1 MDHLID
7 YTQGI
12 ECKWYRIKRNKRHIN
27 RVTMATRITL
37 LLAAMAMAVSSMPQ
51 KFQEVTVATGDTL
64 TLSCH
69 LDNESNNVVIW
80 KKSDRVLFAGNIRV
94 RHDKRVGVS
103 PDSVLT
109 IAPAQP
115 QDQGEYSCEIEDSRG
130 QVAVFSQRVIILQPP
145 VVKISQVGEY
155 LAVKQGTNLALNCV
169 GSGVPVPE
177 VRWRR
182 GSRLL
187 SRGLGEAG
195 VLLEY
200 VTREDAGDLVCEAS
214 NGVGEMAQ
222 DTLNLDVLHKP
233 EVEMLEPHLSFQPRC
248 GLELQCVV
256 HSSSTPVVQ
265 WRQGDLLLHPGP
277 GVTIWSLD
285 NLHVLQLASCD
296 PGILGTFSCRADNN
310 LGQAEASVELSSKWL
325 EESLDT
331 FHRQEEQFNNV
342 RRNVAAEE
350 HQQQSL
356 PLTSSSSRLSCLS
369 ISSFLVMLSISLF
382 SMF

>member
-1 MDHLID
+1 MMQLLSTLTLI
-7 YTQGI
+7 T
-12 ECKWYRIKRNKRHIN
+12 
-27 RVTMATRITL
+27 A
-37 LLAAMAMAVSSMPQ
+37 MPQ
-51 KFQEVTVATGDTL
+51 TSVQEVTVAAGERMSLECSLETDIT
-64 TLSCH
+64 
-69 LDNESNNVVIW
+69 NVLIW
-80 KKSDRVLFAGNIRV
+80 KKSDRVLYAGNVRV
-94 RHDKRVGVS
+94 RHDRRITVDTEARLLVIEAVTPEDEGY
-103 PDSVLT
+103 
-109 IAPAQP
+109 
-115 QDQGEYSCEIEDSRG
+115 YSCEVEDRRG
-130 QVAVFSQRVIILQPP
+130 RVQALTQLVTVLQPAL
-145 VVKISQVGEY
+145 VSISQVGEY

-331 FHRQEEQFNNV
+331 FHKQEEQFNNV

-350 HQQQSL
+350 QQQQSL

-369 ISSFLVMLSISLF
+369 ISSFLVILSISLF

>member
-1 MDHLID
+1 MLSNTFSEIKKEVMSAMVRLSVTVLVLASVAQAAPGGTPVSGSQLEVFSGDSLTLYCPLYVTNNSVILWSKEDRIMFAGSLRVRMDDRFHVVNDNLIISSVRPEDAGTISCQVEDEARRLEVFSYSVEVLEAAAASITVGDHL
-7 YTQGI
+7 
-12 ECKWYRIKRNKRHIN
+12 
-27 RVTMATRITL
+27 
-37 LLAAMAMAVSSMPQ
+37 
-51 KFQEVTVATGDTL
+51 TVKAGTS
-64 TLSCH
+64 LS
-69 LDNESNNVVIW
+69 LS
-80 KKSDRVLFAGNIRV
+80 
-94 RHDKRVGVS
+94 
-103 PDSVLT
+103 
-109 IAPAQP
+109 
-115 QDQGEYSCEIEDSRG
+115 
-130 QVAVFSQRVIILQPP
+130 
-145 VVKISQVGEY
+145 
-155 LAVKQGTNLALNCV
+155 CV

-310 LGQAEASVELSSKWL
+310 LGQAEASVTISKQWV
-325 EESLDT
+325 ERKISAMMS
-331 FHRQEEQFNNV
+331 QEETDSNNV
-342 RRNVAAEE
+342 RRNVDTAETA
-350 HQQQSL
+350 L
-356 PLTSSSSRLSCLS
+356 PLVSSATHTHTSLAVVCLVLSLLRIS
-369 ISSFLVMLSISLF
+369 I
-382 SMF
+382 

>member
-1 MDHLID
+1 
-7 YTQGI
+7 
-12 ECKWYRIKRNKRHIN
+12 
-27 RVTMATRITL
+27 MATRITL

>member
-1 MDHLID
+1 
-7 YTQGI
+7 
-12 ECKWYRIKRNKRHIN
+12 
-27 RVTMATRITL
+27 MATRITL

-310 LGQAEASVELSSKWL
+310 LGQAEASVAISKQWV
-325 EESLDT
+325 ERKISAMMS
-331 FHRQEEQFNNV
+331 QEETDSNNV
-342 RRNVAAEE
+342 RRNVDTAETA
-350 HQQQSL
+350 L
-356 PLTSSSSRLSCLS
+356 PLVSSAAHTHTSLAVVCLVLSL
-369 ISSFLVMLSISLF
+369 LRISL
-382 SMF
+382 

>member
-1 MDHLID
+1 MLSNIFSEIEKEVMSAMVRLSVTVLLLVSVAQAAPGGTPVSGSQLEVFSGDSLTLYCPLYVTNNSVILWSKEDRIMFAGSLRVRMDDRFHVVNDNLIISSVRPEDAGTISCQVEDEARRLEVFSYSVQVLEAASASITVGDHL
-7 YTQGI
+7 
-12 ECKWYRIKRNKRHIN
+12 
-27 RVTMATRITL
+27 
-37 LLAAMAMAVSSMPQ
+37 
-51 KFQEVTVATGDTL
+51 TVKAGTS
-64 TLSCH
+64 LS
-69 LDNESNNVVIW
+69 LS
-80 KKSDRVLFAGNIRV
+80 
-94 RHDKRVGVS
+94 
-103 PDSVLT
+103 
-109 IAPAQP
+109 
-115 QDQGEYSCEIEDSRG
+115 
-130 QVAVFSQRVIILQPP
+130 
-145 VVKISQVGEY
+145 
-155 LAVKQGTNLALNCV
+155 CV

-177 VRWRR
+177 VRWWR

-310 LGQAEASVELSSKWL
+310 LGQAEASVAISKQWV
-325 EESLDT
+325 ERKISAMMS
-331 FHRQEEQFNNV
+331 QEETDSNNV
-342 RRNVAAEE
+342 RRNVDTAETA
-350 HQQQSL
+350 L
-356 PLTSSSSRLSCLS
+356 PLVSSAAHTHTSLAVVCLVLSL
-369 ISSFLVMLSISLF
+369 LRISL
-382 SMF
+382 

>member
-1 MDHLID
+1 MLSNTFSEIKKEVMSAMVRLSVTVLVLASVAQAAPGGTPVSGSQLEVFSGDSLTLYCPLYVTNNSVILWSKEDRIMFAGSLRVRMDDRFHVVNDNLIISSVRPEDAGTISCQVEDEARRLEVFSYSVEVLEAAAASITVGDHL
-7 YTQGI
+7 
-12 ECKWYRIKRNKRHIN
+12 
-27 RVTMATRITL
+27 
-37 LLAAMAMAVSSMPQ
+37 
-51 KFQEVTVATGDTL
+51 TVKAGTS
-64 TLSCH
+64 LS
-69 LDNESNNVVIW
+69 LS
-80 KKSDRVLFAGNIRV
+80 
-94 RHDKRVGVS
+94 
-103 PDSVLT
+103 
-109 IAPAQP
+109 
-115 QDQGEYSCEIEDSRG
+115 
-130 QVAVFSQRVIILQPP
+130 
-145 VVKISQVGEY
+145 
-155 LAVKQGTNLALNCV
+155 CV

-350 HQQQSL
+350 QQQQSL